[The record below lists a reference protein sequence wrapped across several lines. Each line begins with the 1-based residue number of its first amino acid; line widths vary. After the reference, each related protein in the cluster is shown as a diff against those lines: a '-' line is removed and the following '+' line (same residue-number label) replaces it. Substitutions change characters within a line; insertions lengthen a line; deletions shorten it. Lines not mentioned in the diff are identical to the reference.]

1 MHRIAVLGDALSI
14 YGFAALGFDTLPC
27 ESREEALAALK
38 SCCDGSVGVLYV
50 TEKIGALLEDEIRA
64 RRSEPI
70 PAIILIPGLSGNT
83 GAGRRGVEES
93 VEKAVGTK
101 I

>member
-1 MHRIAVLGDALSI
+1 MGDKASV

-27 ESREEALAALK
+27 ETREEALAALK
-38 SCCDGSVGVLYV
+38 SCCDGSVGVVYV
-50 TEKIGALLEDEIRA
+50 TEKLAALIEEEIRA
-64 RRSEPI
+64 RRNEPV

-93 VEKAVGTK
+93 VEKAIGTK
-101 I
+101 LE